1 MPLVLVTG
9 INGFIGGHVADQ
21 FLEAGYNVRG
31 TARTISRADTI
42 KQCLTEK
49 HGKGRLEVV
58 AVPAIA
64 IDGAFEEAVKGVSA
78 VAHVASNVSFDEDAS
93 KVIPHAISATA
104 SILNSCLAQPSV
116 KSFVLTSSS
125 TACQGPKP
133 NVPGSIDANTWN
145 EEDIKD
151 AWAPRSARK
160 ERELSHGW
168 VVYGASKTEA
178 EKALWNF
185 RDEKKPHF
193 TVNAVLPGTNFGP
206 VFSKEEASSTGA
218 FVKMI
223 CEGKM
228 EALKD
233 VLPQYYVDVQD
244 AARLHV
250 AAVKFSDVAD
260 QRIFAQ
266 AKPYNWNEVLGILR
280 ELRPEQNFPAEI
292 PGLGNDLTKVDNAGA
307 EALLIRMGRPGF
319 IGLRETLEQ
328 SLTSFLY

>member
-1 MPLVLVTG
+1 MSLVLVTG
-9 INGFIGGHVADQ
+9 INGFVGGHVADQ

-31 TARTISRADTI
+31 TARTVAKADTI
-42 KQCLTEK
+42 KNCLTER
-49 HGKGRLEVV
+49 HGEGKLEIE
-58 AVPAIA
+58 AVPDIA
-64 IDGAFEEAVKGVSA
+64 VDGAFDEAVKGMSSNHVPDIHIYPYPTGVSA

-233 VLPQYYVDVQD
+233 VLPRSLEHFD
-244 AARLHV
+244 
-250 AAVKFSDVAD
+250 
-260 QRIFAQ
+260 
-266 AKPYNWNEVLGILR
+266 
-280 ELRPEQNFPAEI
+280 
-292 PGLGNDLTKVDNAGA
+292 KV
-307 EALLIRMGRPGF
+307 ESVR
-319 IGLRETLEQ
+319 
-328 SLTSFLY
+328 